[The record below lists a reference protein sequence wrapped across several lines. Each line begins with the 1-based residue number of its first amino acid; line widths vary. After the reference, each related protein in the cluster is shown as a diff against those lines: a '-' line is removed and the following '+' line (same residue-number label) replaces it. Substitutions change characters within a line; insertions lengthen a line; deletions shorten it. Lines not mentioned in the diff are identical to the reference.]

1 MSDDSDFAVD
11 AAPPDEGDDKP
22 GLVFFSD
29 EALALQF
36 AGMHL
41 GELRYVAKWAAWFIW
56 SGTHWRRDETLAAL
70 GNVRSFCRAIAED
83 IKARPLS
90 AEISSAKKIGAVER
104 LCRADQRIAATVDQW
119 DADPW
124 ALNTPAGV
132 VDLRSGELR
141 PHRPEDHFSKITAVG
156 PDGGERP
163 ALWLDFLD
171 KVTGG
176 DREIEN
182 FLQRVFGY
190 CLTGDVSAHGM
201 FFLYGLGGNGKS
213 VAIETIAGI
222 LGEYHRRAPMETFM
236 ASHGERHPTDL
247 AMLQGARMVTAS
259 EVEAGARW
267 AESKIKTITGGDTIP
282 ARFMRGDYFEYRP
295 QFKLILLGNH
305 KPVLSSVDE
314 AMRRRLHM
322 IPFNVTIP
330 AAARDPELREKLKRE
345 WPAILQWCV
354 EGALEYR
361 QHGLKPPSP
370 VAAASD
376 EYLAAED
383 ATTAW
388 IDECCIRDVRRWAGT
403 TALFNSWRQ
412 WADRNGEF
420 VGSSKR
426 FSQALQARGFVPHRL
441 EGARGFDGLAL
452 ATEPAQLKL

>member
-1 MSDDSDFAVD
+1 MSDDDFAVD
-11 AAPPDEGDDKP
+11 AVPPDEGDEKP
-22 GLVFFSD
+22 GLFFASD

-56 SGTHWRRDETLAAL
+56 TGTHWRRDETLAAL

-90 AEISSAKKIGAVER
+90 AEISSAKKIGAIER
-104 LCRADQRIAATVDQW
+104 LCRADQRLAATVDQW

-163 ALWLDFLD
+163 LLWLEFLD
-171 KVTGG
+171 RVTGG

-190 CLTGDVSAHGM
+190 CLTGDVSAHAM

-236 ASHGERHPTDL
+236 ASHSERHPTDL

-267 AESKIKTITGGDTIP
+267 AESKIKAITGGDTIP

-305 KPVLSSVDE
+305 KPVLRSVDE

-322 IPFNVTIP
+322 INFGVTIP
-330 AAARDPELREKLKRE
+330 AHARDPELREKLKRE

-361 QHGLKPPSP
+361 QQGLAPPSAV
-370 VAAASD
+370 VAASA

-383 ATTAW
+383 AMAAW
-388 IDECCIRDVRRWAGT
+388 IDECCDLDPASWTGT
-403 TALFNSWRQ
+403 TKLFGSWRK
-412 WADRNGEF
+412 WAEQNGEHP
-420 VGSSKR
+420 GSSKR
-426 FSQALQARGFVPHRL
+426 FSQDLQAHGIAPQRTR
-441 EGARGFDGLAL
+441 GARGFAGL
-452 ATEPAQLKL
+452 TLKPETGRLPV